1 MSLKGMGTSG
11 CTVSHY
17 TLIMSSLWKVRCIE
31 RLIRNLYITRVNI
44 TEKSVNFNLTFK
56 KNPNNNK
63 RNPQTECGETDSC

>member
-1 MSLKGMGTSG
+1 MGTSG

-44 TEKSVNFNLTFK
+44 AEKSVNFNLTLKK
-56 KNPNNNK
+56 KN
-63 RNPQTECGETDSC
+63 QTIIKETPRQSVERQTHVSIEG